1 MSLANKITL
10 ARAAL
15 IPPVILCLVL
25 RQREAAVALFLLSC
39 AGDVLDGIAARSRG
53 EVTAWGKALD
63 PTVDKALFAAVLATL
78 TALGEIPVVALV
90 LFLVPQVALGVGALV
105 LHLRARA
112 VQGARLVGKAAAAV
126 VVAGVFFVLIRLW
139 IGPYVLYSG
148 IALTYVA
155 SVDYLRAAMAA
166 MRSSRKDRT
175 GSPEGSAPRSEPS
188 PRSPGE

>member
-25 RQREAAVALFLLSC
+25 RQREAAVALFLVSC
-39 AGDVLDGIAARSRG
+39 AGDVLDGIVARSRG

-78 TALGEIPVVALV
+78 TALGEIPVLALA
-90 LFLVPQVALGVGALV
+90 LFFVPQVALGVGALV

-112 VQGARLVGKAAAAV
+112 VQGARLIGKAAAAV
-126 VVAGVFFVLIRLW
+126 VVAGMFFVLIRLW
-139 IGPYVLYSG
+139 IGRYVLYSG

-155 SVDYLRAAMAA
+155 AVDYLRAAMAA

-175 GSPEGSAPRSEPS
+175 GSPEGPVPRSEPS
-188 PRSPGE
+188 PRSLGE

>member
-15 IPPVILCLVL
+15 IPPVVLCLVL
-25 RQREAAVALFLLSC
+25 HQREVAAALFLLSC
-39 AGDVLDGIAARSRG
+39 AGDVLDGIVARSRG

-78 TALGEIPVVALV
+78 AALHEVSILALI
-90 LFLVPQVALGVGALV
+90 LFFVPQVALAVGALV
-105 LHLRARA
+105 LRLRSHA
-112 VQGARLVGKAAAAV
+112 VQGARFLGKAAAAV
-126 VVAGVFFVLIRLW
+126 VVAGAFFLVIRVW

-155 SVDYLRAAMAA
+155 GLDYLRAAMAA
-166 MRSSRKDRT
+166 TRSSCRERAET
-175 GSPEGSAPRSEPS
+175 PRGSGPQSEPS
-188 PRSPGE
+188 PHSPGD